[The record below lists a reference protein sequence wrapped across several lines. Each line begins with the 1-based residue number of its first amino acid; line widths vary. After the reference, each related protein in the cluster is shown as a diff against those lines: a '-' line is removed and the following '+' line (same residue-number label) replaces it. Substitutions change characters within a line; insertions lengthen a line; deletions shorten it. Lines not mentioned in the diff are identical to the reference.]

1 MAPVAHRIALA
12 GLILAIMFP
21 GAGRFGAQE
30 TETEIGVEEDRVVIP
45 RAKVL
50 RALSEDSG
58 PGETDTTR
66 GLQLDGT
73 QDQTAGLQG
82 QETTAPAESVLEIR
96 PLEPLEG
103 STSGGGV
110 VPAEDRVALQT
121 DPTAAPSDAQEDVPS
136 VRVITPTPQESEA
149 TPSQPAEDSAG
160 DDAETAATSDG
171 DDRPRWRRE
180 RTKLFKLAPKSD
192 ETQDDSRPFAV
203 PIETAVTGIKE
214 GARLRQLDKM
224 TGQTVTFDLA
234 NGESRQIDRLL
245 VSLEACR
252 SPENN
257 ATHGAMAFLKI
268 RDTRNV
274 DGEPDFTG
282 WMFAESPALSAL
294 DHPRYDLWV
303 INCITSDADVSVVNE

>member
-1 MAPVAHRIALA
+1 MAPVAHRVALA
-12 GLILAIMFP
+12 GLVLAIMVP
-21 GAGRFGAQE
+21 GPGRFGAQE
-30 TETEIGVEEDRVVIP
+30 DWTAVDEDRVVIP

-50 RALSEDSG
+50 RAPSDEPDS
-58 PGETDTTR
+58 PEADATR
-66 GLQLDGT
+66 GIQINGT
-73 QDQTAGLQG
+73 PDR
-82 QETTAPAESVLEIR
+82 TTTTTTESVLEVR

-103 STSGGGV
+103 SSSGGGV
-110 VPAEDRVALQT
+110 VPADERVALQT
-121 DPTAAPSDAQEDVPS
+121 DPTAAPSDAQEGLPS
-136 VRVITPTPQESEA
+136 VRVITPTPTEPEA
-149 TPSQPAEDSAG
+149 EPQRSDGEVAGEDE
-160 DDAETAATSDG
+160 DTAAATEDDG
-171 DDRPRWRRE
+171 RPRWRRE
-180 RTKLFKLAPKSD
+180 RTKRFKLAPKSD
-192 ETQDDSRPFAV
+192 EVLDDSRPFAV

-234 NGESRQIDRLL
+234 NGESRKIDRLL

-274 DGEPDFTG
+274 EGEPDFTG

-303 INCITSDADVSVVNE
+303 INCITSDADVSEVSE

>member
-12 GLILAIMFP
+12 GLVLAITVP

-30 TETEIGVEEDRVVIP
+30 TETGVDEARVIIP

-50 RALSEDSG
+50 RAPSDESG
-58 PGETDTTR
+58 SGESDTTR
-66 GLQLDGT
+66 GLQLNGT
-73 QDQTAGLQG
+73 QDQTAGLQD
-82 QETTAPAESVLEIR
+82 QETIAPAESVLEIR

-110 VPAEDRVALQT
+110 VPAEDRVVLQT
-121 DPTAAPSDAQEDVPS
+121 DPTATPSDGQEDVPA
-136 VRVITPTPQESEA
+136 VRIITPTPQESEA
-149 TPSQPAEDSAG
+149 TPLQPADESDG
-160 DDAETAATSDG
+160 DDAETAATSEE

-180 RTKLFKLAPKSD
+180 RTKRFKLAPKAD
-192 ETQDDSRPFAV
+192 ETQDDSKPFAV

-234 NGESRQIDRLL
+234 NGESRKIDRLL

-257 ATHGAMAFLKI
+257 ATRGAMAFLEI

-274 DGEPDFTG
+274 DGEPNFTG

-294 DHPRYDLWV
+294 DHPRYDLWL

>member
-1 MAPVAHRIALA
+1 MTPVANRLVIA
-12 GLILAIMFP
+12 GLILAALAPESGML
-21 GAGRFGAQE
+21 GAQE
-30 TETEIGVEEDRVVIP
+30 AGIGVDEARAIIP

-50 RALSEDSG
+50 RVTAGDSD
-58 PGETDTTR
+58 PEETSPTR
-66 GLQLDGT
+66 GLRTSEPSESPSL
-73 QDQTAGLQG
+73 
-82 QETTAPAESVLEIR
+82 TTNESVIEVR

-110 VPAEDRVALQT
+110 VPTDDRVALQT
-121 DPTAAPSDAQEDVPS
+121 DPTAPAVDGQDDLRA
-136 VRVITPTPQESEA
+136 VRVITPTPERSKTDPLE
-149 TPSQPAEDSAG
+149 SAG
-160 DDAETAATSDG
+160 DEAGTEEETAATSED

-180 RTKLFKLAPKSD
+180 RTKRFKLAP
-192 ETQDDSRPFAV
+192 EAEEAPDDSKPFAV
-203 PIETAVTGIKE
+203 PIEAIATGIKE

-234 NGESRQIDRLL
+234 NGESRKIDRLL

-257 ATHGAMAFLKI
+257 ATHGAMAFLNI

-274 DGEPDFTG
+274 DGDPDFTG

-303 INCITSDADVSVVNE
+303 INCITSDADVSAVNE